1 MMKIMKRWID
11 RIFQEE
17 ETLVLLLLITVVATL
32 LVWLGSVLA
41 PVIAALV
48 AAFVMQGLIAQM
60 VKAKVPQGVATT
72 LAFLLFISFFFGVL
86 LVLMPLVWQQLT
98 ALVQEAPELLAQLKA
113 ALLVLPERYEII
125 TSQQVN
131 DLIKYASNELQ
142 RFGQQI
148 VSFSI
153 AQLFNIVTVLIYLII
168 IPLLVFFF
176 LKDKNTILSWM
187 AGFLPARRPVMNR
200 VWEEMND
207 QVANYVRGKF
217 IEIVIV
223 GVATYV
229 AFAWLG
235 INYAALLALLV
246 GLSVVIPYIGAA
258 AVTLPVAMVAFLQ
271 WGWSGDFLTLMAVY
285 LIIQGLDGNV
295 LVPLLFSEAVN
306 MHPVAIILAVLMF
319 GGIWGLWGVFF
330 AIPLATLIK
339 AIINAWP
346 KPRDIDQELQ
356 MMDEEAVTE

>member
-17 ETLVLLLLITVVATL
+17 ETLVLLLLITVVATM

-60 VKAKVPQGVATT
+60 VKARVPQGVATT
-72 LAFLLFISFFFGVL
+72 LAFLLFIGLFFGVL

-125 TSQQVN
+125 TTQQVN
-131 DLIKYASNELQ
+131 DLIRYASNELQ
-142 RFGQQI
+142 RLGQQI

-176 LKDKNTILSWM
+176 LKDKNAILSWM

-258 AVTLPVAMVAFLQ
+258 AVTVPVAMVAFLQ

-346 KPRDIDQELQ
+346 KPRDIDQDLESK
-356 MMDEEAVTE
+356 DEEVVA

>member
-17 ETLVLLLLITVVATL
+17 ETLVLLLLITVVAML

-60 VKAKVPQGVATT
+60 VKAKVPESVATT
-72 LAFLLFISFFFGVL
+72 LAFLLFIGVFFGVL
-86 LVLMPLVWQQLT
+86 LVLLPLVWQQLT

-113 ALLVLPERYEII
+113 ALLVLPERYEVI
-125 TSQQVN
+125 TTQQIN
-131 DLIKYASNELQ
+131 DLIRYASNEFQ
-142 RFGQQI
+142 RVGQQI

-153 AQLFNIVTVLIYLII
+153 AQLFNVVTVLIYLII

-176 LKDKNTILSWM
+176 LKDKNTILTWM
-187 AGFLPARRPVMNR
+187 ASFLPARRPVMNR
-200 VWEEMND
+200 VWDEMND

-258 AVTLPVAMVAFLQ
+258 AVTVPVAMVAFLQ
-271 WGWSGDFLTLMAVY
+271 WGWSGDFMTLMAVY

-346 KPRDIDQELQ
+346 KPRDLDGELTE
-356 MMDEEAVTE
+356 MNEETITE